1 MGFIFDQWHRVPGRE
16 MDPKLQ
22 SQFDRRIETYLLEH
36 FFDLDLSEIPIA
48 RQIVFVVILHSHDCE
63 WVLKWIQKYYDEFN
77 ENKQMKSH
85 LEHFLYRRSYCRNDE
100 KIKELVEKIL
110 ENYK

>member
-1 MGFIFDQWHRVPGRE
+1 MISGTECLAERWIQNYNHNLTE
-16 MDPKLQ
+16 ESKLICQ
-22 SQFDRRIETYLLEH
+22 NT

-63 WVLKWIQKYYDEFN
+63 WVLKWIQKYYDEFK
-77 ENKQMKSH
+77 ENKQMKIH
-85 LEHFLYRRSYCRNDE
+85 LEHFLYRRSYWRNDE